1 MNIPNAISLFRIALV
16 PVFMAAYS
24 AGNLYWTLAVL
35 LLCGASDIL
44 DGAIARKFNMVTQL
58 GKVLDPVADKLIQ
71 AAMMLCAAGRMPQMW
86 LLLTLHVLR
95 ELSLAALGLYVKR
108 TTGQIH
114 SARWYGKLCTA
125 FIYVLMLSLLLFP
138 QMPEM
143 LAGIGMALCGALM
156 AFCMVMYT
164 LDFIAI
170 LREYEHKKENG
181 NTDRA
186 S

>member
-24 AGNLYWTLAVL
+24 AGELYWTLAVL

-44 DGAIARKFNMVTQL
+44 DGAIARRFNMVTQL

-71 AAMMLCAAGRMPQMW
+71 AAMMLCAAGKLPQMW

-108 TTGQIH
+108 RTAQVH
-114 SARWYGKLCTA
+114 SARWYGKMCTA

-138 QMPEM
+138 AMPRL
-143 LAGIGMALCGALM
+143 LADIGIAFCAALM

-170 LREYEHKKENG
+170 LREFEKKREDG

-186 S
+186 